1 MSIKK
6 LTLIKKIYE
15 KKIMDFSFEKKND
28 IEKPF
33 SVTH

>member
-6 LTLIKKIYE
+6 LTLVKKIYG
-15 KKIMDFSFEKKND
+15 KKIMDFSFEKND

-33 SVTH
+33 PVTH